1 MSTEQEPKPKMTI
14 PLRTLLIDM
23 VLIAT
28 VLVCLVAIR
37 TMLVVED
44 EMHMFRSDA
53 ITQIIAA
60 RATLQTQGS
69 AIEADLDKIS
79 VNSRVLTDRL
89 DQQLTS
95 ARSELHTASE
105 ANQKSTATESK
116 NIQTAITDNL
126 APATDSLVKMADKV
140 DSATTEKPVVVT
152 VPPATVVETPALPL
166 ASQAKTPELPALKEK
181 KTNPVTRILVHV
193 FMPWR

>member
-1 MSTEQEPKPKMTI
+1 METEKKSKLTV
-14 PLRTLLIDM
+14 PLRTLLVDLA
-23 VLIAT
+23 LISF

-37 TMLVVED
+37 TMFVIED
-44 EMHMFRSDA
+44 EMHTFRSDFVA
-53 ITQIIAA
+53 QIIAA
-60 RATLQTQGS
+60 RTALQTEG
-69 AIEADLDKIS
+69 EELDADLDKIS

-105 ANQKSTATESK
+105 ASQKSTAVESK
-116 NIQTAITDNL
+116 NIQAAITDNL

-140 DSATTEKPVVVT
+140 DAATPQKPVVVT
-152 VPPATVVETPALPL
+152 VPPTTVVEAPTLPV
-166 ASQAKTPELPALKEK
+166 ATQTKIPELPAIKEK
-181 KTNPVTRILVHV
+181 KKNPVTRILMHV